1 MRKLWLALL
10 VPIAVLAVVGL
21 PSADTGQSL
30 GYDSQVFVV
39 DADGASLRQI
49 TKGSGSK
56 IHPAFSR
63 DSKRVTYIDRGIR
76 VFTLTTGKTRRLAR
90 TRDLHPG
97 FAAWSPTRDELAI
110 VYGSGNEDR
119 PRSHI
124 ATIDAQG
131 GRFKRLAS
139 WTGGGL
145 GKGAPVWSPDGST
158 VVYARERARNSG
170 DDPYCICGPT
180 NVAVVSRK
188 GTRDRIFELHG
199 DELFPQWSRD
209 GRWLLF
215 GRQPQRETFG
225 LWKFTARGR
234 RLQRVGPRIVYARDA
249 SWSPDG
255 KRVAFAGHYETGAR
269 DQALFVLDA
278 TPAGVPRLIAE
289 HVGNSAWS
297 PVADLIAFTTHDGQV
312 RITAPDG
319 SAQRTVATLP
329 TDTEFFYL
337 SWSRDG
343 RRLAFTAQKQRPS
356 D

>member
-170 DDPYCICGPT
+170 DDPYCICDSPNT
-180 NVAVVSRK
+180 KRPSAARQNYLSVSRRSAA
-188 GTRDRIFELHG
+188 GVHRPEAASLRL
-199 DELFPQWSRD
+199 
-209 GRWLLF
+209 GRLVPAE
-215 GRQPQRETFG
+215 QH
-225 LWKFTARGR
+225 
-234 RLQRVGPRIVYARDA
+234 RDA
-249 SWSPDG
+249 LAAADAQRHEPEVLVRALHLVQDLRRDHG
-255 KRVAFAGHYETGAR
+255 AGGAR
-269 DQALFVLDA
+269 SGGRA
-278 TPAGVPRLIAE
+278 R
-289 HVGNSAWS
+289 
-297 PVADLIAFTTHDGQV
+297 
-312 RITAPDG
+312 
-319 SAQRTVATLP
+319 
-329 TDTEFFYL
+329 
-337 SWSRDG
+337 SR
-343 RRLAFTAQKQRPS
+343 RRS
-356 D
+356 G